1 MSKSKIAPVAASPS
15 VGVGLGWAL
24 ATLLRDYQAK
34 VEAALDGLP
43 GGARAF
49 LVMTHVEKETCH
61 SQIAI
66 AERIGLDK
74 TTLTYLLD
82 DIEQEGLIKRTT
94 DPNDRRSRHISLTDK
109 GSNALARYSR
119 AVEQVDQDIL
129 ARLGVEDAAQFQ
141 LSLMKVAG
149 LEGQSM
155 EDAAEGEHS
164 AHICQATM
172 GVNAEA

>member
-1 MSKSKIAPVAASPS
+1 MSKNKIAPVAASSS
-15 VGVGLGWAL
+15 VGIGLGWAL
-24 ATLLRDYQAK
+24 ATLLRDYQAQ
-34 VEAALDGLP
+34 VEAALAGLP
-43 GGARAF
+43 SGARAF

-66 AERIGLDK
+66 AERVGLDK

-82 DIEQEGLIKRTT
+82 DLEREELIKRTT
-94 DPNDRRSRHISLTDK
+94 DPNDRRSRHISLTAK
-109 GSNALARYSR
+109 GSNALARYTS
-119 AVEQVDQDIL
+119 AVEQVDQHIL
-129 ARLGVEDAAQFQ
+129 ARLGVEDAAQFR

-149 LEGQSM
+149 LDGQSM
-155 EDAAEGEHS
+155 RDAAEGEHS

>member
-1 MSKSKIAPVAASPS
+1 MSKTKIAPVAASS
-15 VGVGLGWAL
+15 GVGLGWAL
-24 ATLLRDYQAK
+24 ATLLRDYQAQ
-34 VEAALDGLP
+34 VEAALAGLP

-66 AERIGLDK
+66 AERVGLDK

-82 DIEQEGLIKRTT
+82 DLEREGLIKRTT
-94 DPNDRRSRHISLTDK
+94 DPNDRRSRHISLTAE
-109 GSNALARYSR
+109 GSKALARYSR
-119 AVEQVDQDIL
+119 AVEQVDQQIL
-129 ARLGVEDAAQFQ
+129 ARLGVEDAAHFQ

-155 EDAAEGEHS
+155 QDATDGEHS

>member
-1 MSKSKIAPVAASPS
+1 MSKTKIAPVAASS
-15 VGVGLGWAL
+15 GVGLGWAL
-24 ATLLRDYQAK
+24 ATLLRDYQTQ
-34 VEAALDGLP
+34 VEAALAGLP

-66 AERIGLDK
+66 AERVGLDK

-82 DIEQEGLIKRTT
+82 DLEREGLMKRTT
-94 DPNDRRSRHISLTDK
+94 DPNDRRSRHISLTAG
-109 GSNALARYSR
+109 GSKALAHYSR
-119 AVEQVDQDIL
+119 AVEQVDQQIL
-129 ARLGVEDAAQFQ
+129 ARLGVDAAQFQ

-155 EDAAEGEHS
+155 QDATDGEHS

-172 GVNAEA
+172 GVSAEA

>member
-1 MSKSKIAPVAASPS
+1 MSKTKNAPVAASS
-15 VGVGLGWAL
+15 RVGLGWAL
-24 ATLLRDYQAK
+24 ATLLRDYQSQ
-34 VEAALDGLP
+34 VEAALTGLP

-66 AERIGLDK
+66 AERVGLDK

-82 DIEQEGLIKRTT
+82 DLERGGLIKRTT
-94 DPNDRRSRHISLTDK
+94 DPNDRRSRHISLTAE
-109 GSNALARYSR
+109 GSKALSRYSR
-119 AVEQVDQDIL
+119 AVEQVDQHIL
-129 ARLGVEDAAQFQ
+129 ARLDVEDAAHFQ

-149 LEGQSM
+149 IEGQSM
-155 EDAAEGEHS
+155 QDAAEGEHS

-172 GVNAEA
+172 GVNAGA

>member
-1 MSKSKIAPVAASPS
+1 MSKTKIAPVAASS
-15 VGVGLGWAL
+15 GVGLGWAL
-24 ATLLRDYQAK
+24 ATLLRDYQTQ
-34 VEAALDGLP
+34 VEAALAGLP

-49 LVMTHVEKETCH
+49 LVMTHVDKETCR

-66 AERIGLDK
+66 AEQVGLDK

-82 DIEQEGLIKRTT
+82 DLERDGLIKRTT
-94 DPNDRRSRHISLTDK
+94 DPNDRRSRHISLTAV
-109 GSNALARYSR
+109 GSKALARYFR
-119 AVEQVDQDIL
+119 AVEQVDQQIL

-155 EDAAEGEHS
+155 QDATDGEHS